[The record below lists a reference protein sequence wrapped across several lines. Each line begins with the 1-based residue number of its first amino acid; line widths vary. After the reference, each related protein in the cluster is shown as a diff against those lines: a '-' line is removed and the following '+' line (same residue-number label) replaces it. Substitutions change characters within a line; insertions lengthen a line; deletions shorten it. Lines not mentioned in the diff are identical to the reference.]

1 VSHADAL
8 EATLDALIDDAAR
21 LTEAARLVVRRARMG
36 LDNVH
41 AIAALAAELDRLD
54 AGNGVGE

>member
-1 VSHADAL
+1 MSHVDAL

-21 LTEAARLVVRRARMG
+21 LEDAARLVVKRARMG
-36 LDNVH
+36 LDSVH

-54 AGNGVGE
+54 AGNGAGE